1 MKNLKGFLALTLLI
15 STAKVVEVVPME
27 VINLLSNHKNY
38 EGALLIMML
47 GVIVCAISSISFKEF
62 VKRLKQ

>member
-1 MKNLKGFLALTLLI
+1 MKNLKGFLALALLI

-27 VINLLSNHKNY
+27 VINLLSNHKDY

-47 GVIVCAISSISFKEF
+47 GVIACIIGSVSFKEL

>member
-27 VINLLSNHKNY
+27 VINLLSNHKDY

-47 GVIVCAISSISFKEF
+47 GVIACIIGSVSFKEL

>member
-47 GVIVCAISSISFKEF
+47 GVIACIIGSVSFKEL

>member
-15 STAKVVEVVPME
+15 SISKVVGVIPME
-27 VINLLSNHKNY
+27 VVNLLVNHKDY
-38 EGALLIMML
+38 EGTLLIMII
-47 GVIVCAISSISFKEF
+47 GFIACAIGSVSFKEL

>member
-15 STAKVVEVVPME
+15 STAKVVEVIPME
-27 VINLLSNHKNY
+27 VVNLLVNHKDY
-38 EGALLIMML
+38 EGTLLIMML
-47 GVIVCAISSISFKEF
+47 GVIACIIGSVSFKEL

>member
-1 MKNLKGFLALTLLI
+1 MKNLEGFLSLTLLI
-15 STAKVVEVVPME
+15 SAAKVVEVVPME

-38 EGALLIMML
+38 EGALLIMII
-47 GVIVCAISSISFKEF
+47 GFIACAIGSISFKEL

>member
-1 MKNLKGFLALTLLI
+1 MKNLKGFLTLTLLI

-27 VINLLSNHKNY
+27 VVILLVNHKDY
-38 EGALLIMML
+38 EGALLIMII
-47 GVIVCAISSISFKEF
+47 GFIACIIGSISFKEL

>member
-1 MKNLKGFLALTLLI
+1 MKNLEGFLALTLLI

-47 GVIVCAISSISFKEF
+47 GVIACIIGSVSFKELA
-62 VKRLKQ
+62 KRLKR

>member
-1 MKNLKGFLALTLLI
+1 MKNLEGFLALTLLI
-15 STAKVVEVVPME
+15 STAKVVEAVPVE

-47 GVIVCAISSISFKEF
+47 GVRACIIGSISFKEL

>member
-1 MKNLKGFLALTLLI
+1 MKNLEGFLSLTLLI

-27 VINLLSNHKNY
+27 VVNLLVNHKDY
-38 EGALLIMML
+38 EGALLIMII
-47 GVIVCAISSISFKEF
+47 GFIACAIGSISFKEF

>member
-47 GVIVCAISSISFKEF
+47 GVIACIIGSISFKEF

>member
-1 MKNLKGFLALTLLI
+1 MKNLEGFLALTLLI

-47 GVIVCAISSISFKEF
+47 GVIACIIGSISFKEF

>member
-1 MKNLKGFLALTLLI
+1 MKNLEGFLALTLLI
-15 STAKVVEVVPME
+15 SAVKVVEVIPME
-27 VINLLSNHKNY
+27 VVNLLVNHKDY

-47 GVIVCAISSISFKEF
+47 GVIACTIGSISFKEL

>member
-15 STAKVVEVVPME
+15 STAKVVEVVPIE
-27 VINLLSNHKNY
+27 VVNLLVNHKDY

-47 GVIVCAISSISFKEF
+47 GVIACIIGSISFKEF

>member
-27 VINLLSNHKNY
+27 VIKLLSNHKDY

-47 GVIVCAISSISFKEF
+47 GVIACIIGSVSFKEL

>member
-1 MKNLKGFLALTLLI
+1 MKSLEGFLTLTLLI

-27 VINLLSNHKNY
+27 VVNLLVNHKDY
-38 EGALLIMML
+38 EGTLLIMII
-47 GVIVCAISSISFKEF
+47 GFIACAIGSISFKEF

>member
-1 MKNLKGFLALTLLI
+1 MKNLEGFLSLTLLI

-47 GVIVCAISSISFKEF
+47 GVIACIIGSISFKEF
-62 VKRLKQ
+62 VKGLKQ

>member
-1 MKNLKGFLALTLLI
+1 MKNLEGFLSLTLLI
-15 STAKVVEVVPME
+15 STTKVVEVVPME
-27 VINLLSNHKNY
+27 VVSLLANHKNY

-47 GVIVCAISSISFKEF
+47 GVIACAIGSISFKEL

>member
-1 MKNLKGFLALTLLI
+1 MKNLEGFLSLTLLI
-15 STAKVVEVVPME
+15 STAKVVEVIPME
-27 VINLLSNHKNY
+27 VVNLLVNHKNY

-47 GVIVCAISSISFKEF
+47 GVIACIIGSISFKEF

>member
-1 MKNLKGFLALTLLI
+1 MKNLEGFLSLTLLI

-47 GVIVCAISSISFKEF
+47 GVIACIIGSISFKEL